1 MKKTHQTASKI
12 EAPKSKLKRVHT
24 PKGIAKVKAIAS
36 KPVVSH
42 DNIVRAVVS
51 HLDSHNYD
59 VFLNV
64 EGERRAHVNG
74 NYPDVLMTKKGTSRV
89 QFILEVATAKDLTVS
104 NAEYKWKKYTS
115 EISATPCIVVPKS
128 AEIKA
133 HKLCRQVGI
142 NTRLATYDVDMTGN
156 ISFTFK

>member
-1 MKKTHQTASKI
+1 MKKNHQTANKI
-12 EAPKSKLKRVHT
+12 EAPKNKLKRVLS
-24 PKGIAKVKAIAS
+24 PKELARVKAIVS
-36 KPVVSH
+36 RPVVSH
-42 DNIVRAVVS
+42 DNIVRAVAS
-51 HLDSHNYD
+51 HLDSHNYE
-59 VFLNV
+59 VHLNV
-64 EGERRAHVNG
+64 DGKRCAHVNG
-74 NYPDVLMTKKGTSRV
+74 NYPDILMAKKGTSRV